1 MKSLQNLLAFINV
14 NITNNRIPKYIK
26 QKVTKL
32 KGEINNLKLIV
43 ENFNAFNNGLNK
55 QKNKN
60 QQGKRRL
67 DWYYKPIRQQ
77 TIEHSTPK

>member
-14 NITNNRIPKYIK
+14 NITNNRIPKYMK

-43 ENFNAFNNGLNK
+43 ENFNVFNNGLNK

-67 DWYYKPIRQQ
+67 D
-77 TIEHSTPK
+77 

>member
-1 MKSLQNLLAFINV
+1 VKSLQNLLAFINV
-14 NITNNRIPKYIK
+14 NITNNRIPKYMK

-43 ENFNAFNNGLNK
+43 ENFNVFSNGLNK

-67 DWYYKPIRQQ
+67 D
-77 TIEHSTPK
+77 

>member
-1 MKSLQNLLAFINV
+1 M
-14 NITNNRIPKYIK
+14 K

-77 TIEHSTPK
+77 TIEHSTPKQQKTHYSEIHRELTTR